1 MDATFLHVERS
12 YKVHRRTRLCFR
24 SEEEYWERHFSLIST
39 SSSWLL
45 YWNIEK
51 LLYWNI
57 EKTYYNGI
65 LRRLTIMIKSAS
77 SVVLFKR
84 ATTAYH
90 VEEFK
95 QLMGWIHLISTRC
108 VSYLERASFTYWS
121 IVHFVEDR
129 HNIITN
135 NNVESLNSM
144 LRHTL
149 SLLITCLVE
158 QIRSTMQKLF
168 YECRTISNG
177 YKTV

>member
-1 MDATFLHVERS
+1 MCRWQSLERFVQGYYFAGNKTG
-12 YKVHRRTRLCFR
+12 YKQANDPIAWDIVSTKTNKSWMQL
-24 SEEEYWERHFSLIST
+24 FSMLKDLIKYT
-39 SSSWLL
+39 DELVFVFDRKK
-45 YWNIEK
+45 NIEK
-51 LLYWNI
+51 AISHLFPLAHHGCCIGILRNCCI
-57 EKTYYNGI
+57 GI

-135 NNVESLNSM
+135 NNV
-144 LRHTL
+144 
-149 SLLITCLVE
+149 
-158 QIRSTMQKLF
+158 
-168 YECRTISNG
+168 
-177 YKTV
+177 